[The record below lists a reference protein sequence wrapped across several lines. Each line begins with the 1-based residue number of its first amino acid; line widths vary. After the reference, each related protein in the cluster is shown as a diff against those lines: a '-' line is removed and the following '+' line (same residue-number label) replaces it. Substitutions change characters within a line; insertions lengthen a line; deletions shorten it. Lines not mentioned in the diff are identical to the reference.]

1 MKGPFADPVPL
12 TVSVPERMR
21 ALGYPTTA
29 EESPMGPSLATEC
42 GQAVRDWWI
51 GRHGARPVTWLTKKS
66 SGKGSHHKAR
76 YPQGVQVDL
85 DRIIRE
91 VADGRGVVASVGA
104 APPQLPLL

>member
-1 MKGPFADPVPL
+1 MKGPFADPLPM

-29 EESPMGPSLATEC
+29 EESPQGPALATEC

-51 GRHGARPVTWLTKKS
+51 KRHGARPVTWLTRKS

-76 YPQGVQVDL
+76 YPLQVQGDL

-91 VADGRGVVASVGA
+91 VADGRGVTPTDGSL
-104 APPQLPLL
+104 PPQMSLL